1 MRYVFVNTHYI
12 YIWVDMPTPYERGRR
27 FEYRVKRFLEG
38 EGWVVIRSAGSKP
51 IDLVAF
57 KDGVILFIECKK
69 RGYVPKEQR
78 EYQEGLAR
86 RAGAMYVVVTP
97 KNFREFKNHIK
108 NRGVPLI
115 AK

>member
-1 MRYVFVNTHYI
+1 MVTNYH
-12 YIWVDMPTPYERGRR
+12 RGRR

-86 RAGAMYVVVTP
+86 RAGATYVVVTP
-97 KNFREFKNHIK
+97 KNFHEFKRKI
-108 NRGVPLI
+108 RSRSIPLP
-115 AK
+115 AE